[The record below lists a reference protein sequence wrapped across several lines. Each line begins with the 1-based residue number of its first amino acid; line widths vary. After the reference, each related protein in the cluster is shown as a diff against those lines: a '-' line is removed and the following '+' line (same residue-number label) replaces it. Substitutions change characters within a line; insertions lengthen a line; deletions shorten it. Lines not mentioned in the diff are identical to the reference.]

1 MTSICSFIA
10 CISTRIGG
18 GVVSKREGMLKFRRS
33 ALRPFKSPSFGV
45 VPLVFLLDV
54 VSRIPLSQL
63 LLQIMVL
70 FREAFY
76 RSREGLDL
84 SF

>member
-1 MTSICSFIA
+1 
-10 CISTRIGG
+10 
-18 GVVSKREGMLKFRRS
+18 MLKFRRS
-33 ALRPFKSPSFGV
+33 GLLGSLLPSGLSGPPPFGA

-54 VSRIPLSQL
+54 VSCAPLSQL

-70 FREAFY
+70 FCEALY